1 MRIPFILFFLLPIL
15 VLLSACQK
23 SGKNSGLSQNYNIE
37 NEREFADYWFSGVA
51 EISSYELQQARYG
64 EIRQGNAVFVFV
76 TEPFSEA
83 KQVKLDYP
91 ENMGEDNVA
100 VMKLNAIRKFNT
112 GIYDYSMMTSVFT
125 PIALAQ
131 HPRTFKT
138 TTSIQEWC
146 GHTFTQFNLKGN
158 QYEIKGFS
166 YFESESDISKKVS
179 AELLEDEIW
188 TRIRI
193 QPNSVPTG
201 TLEVIPSS
209 FYVRLQHTPI
219 IPARATIKKVQREA
233 TTEYTIEYL
242 HQNRTLTISVE
253 QVFPY
258 KILGWT
264 EDNGDGLIT
273 KATLKKTILS
283 PYWQQNSNQYEHMR
297 AELKLIEQD

>member
-37 NEREFADYWFSGVA
+37 NESEFADYWFSGVA
-51 EISSYELQQARYG
+51 EISSYELQQVRYG

-125 PIALAQ
+125 PIALEQ

-166 YFESESDISKKVS
+166 YFESEGDISKKVS

-297 AELKLIEQD
+297 AELELVHQD